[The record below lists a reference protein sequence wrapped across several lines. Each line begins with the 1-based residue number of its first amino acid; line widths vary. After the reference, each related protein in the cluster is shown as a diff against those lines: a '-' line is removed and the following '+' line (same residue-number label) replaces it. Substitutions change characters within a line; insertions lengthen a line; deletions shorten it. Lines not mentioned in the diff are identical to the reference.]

1 MKNILEIYDIAV
13 KEITERIPDAS
24 LKFICCDAEAL
35 SCSGYFYIFDG
46 TKYIVHEHDMGRLTG
61 VRELYSEEDC
71 MWDMIKETILCS
83 AYKKADRE
91 AWFRKFKDLYPER
104 VDSEIKNLSYE
115 FY

>member
-13 KEITERIPDAS
+13 KEITEPSI
-24 LKFICCDAEAL
+24 LFMNM
-35 SCSGYFYIFDG
+35 
-46 TKYIVHEHDMGRLTG
+46 DMGRLTG

-71 MWDMIKETILCS
+71 LWDMIKETILCS

-91 AWFRKFKDLYPER
+91 AWFRKFEDLYTER

-115 FY
+115 F

>member
-1 MKNILEIYDIAV
+1 MIDIRISTKDDIAV
-13 KEITERIPDAS
+13 KEITGRIPEAS

-83 AYKKADRE
+83 AYKKRIA
-91 AWFRKFKDLYPER
+91 KHGSKDLKTYTQNEL
-104 VDSEIKNLSYE
+104 KAK
-115 FY
+115 

>member
-1 MKNILEIYDIAV
+1 MKNVLEIYDIAV

-24 LKFICCDAEAL
+24 LKFICCGDEAL

-71 MWDMIKETILCS
+71 LWDMIKETILCS

-91 AWFRKFKDLYPER
+91 HGFG
-104 VDSEIKNLSYE
+104 NLKTYIPSGLIAK
-115 FY
+115 